1 VTLRSG
7 PLGDRGG
14 AGWRADGGSAGLLAV
29 WVAFVVL
36 AATTAALVWGAA
48 LVARHRAER
57 TADLAALAAAR
68 DAATVA
74 APPCRAAVRVAQ
86 GVGAAVAAC
95 EVLPDRSVLVVVEL
109 AVARVLPGLD
119 MPPARAR
126 ARAGAVPMG
135 QAPPMGQAS
144 R

>member
-1 VTLRSG
+1 MTWR
-7 PLGDRGG
+7 GDR
-14 AGWRADGGSAGLLAV
+14 GSAGLLAV

-57 TADLAALAAAR
+57 TADLAALAAAGE
-68 DAATVA
+68 AARAVA
-74 APPCRAAVRVAQ
+74 QPCRAAVRVAE
-86 GVGAAVAAC
+86 GVGAGVAAC
-95 EVLPDRSVLVVVEL
+95 DVLPDRSVLVVVEH
-109 AVARVLPGLD
+109 AIPRVLPGLD

-135 QAPPMGQAS
+135 QVSPLSQAS